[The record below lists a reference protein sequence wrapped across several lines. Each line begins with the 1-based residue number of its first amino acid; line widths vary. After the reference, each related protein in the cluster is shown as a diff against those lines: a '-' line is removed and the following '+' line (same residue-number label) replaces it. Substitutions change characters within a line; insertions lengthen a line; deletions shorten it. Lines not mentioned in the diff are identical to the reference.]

1 MLNRGGI
8 SLLSSTLVKPELVRS
23 YDSKAWNYWQNH
35 RLGFRLKIFIDIK
48 RTAVEKDAG
57 IKATQGAT
65 LEIIASTLSPP
76 LIVTFFIL

>member
-1 MLNRGGI
+1 MLNRDGI

-48 RTAVEKDAG
+48 RTAVEKDTG
-57 IKATQGAT
+57 IKATQGAS
-65 LEIIASTLSPP
+65 LEIIACTLSPP
-76 LIVTFFIL
+76 LIVTFFTL